1 MKKALYLGIFAFF
14 FLLVPSAF
22 AVQATSPLTII
33 SPVEGT
39 WANKQPLIVEVPSGY
54 EVYYSLSGSNP
65 LDFGFIYDA
74 PVRAYPAWM

>member
-54 EVYYSLSGSNP
+54 EV
-65 LDFGFIYDA
+65 
-74 PVRAYPAWM
+74 